1 MVQGISGN
9 NDFGQSVHIQRDL
22 NGTKSAFK
30 KVDELDLAV
39 EKTAAGVFIPY
50 RRMMSVPKKIEE
62 GDVVAAGVAGG
73 LAFMTLPEDLRDV
86 RAGYRQVKAWATGQ
100 KYEASYVT
108 KKFQHDFSWLKGS
121 LFEDWYKNTK
131 SKTVKNVLKFLYAQD
146 ESIYRTTIGKKI
158 RKFLG
163 LTNGKGIETKT
174 KDRFGNNMI
183 VDEIKA
189 PNAFAELTGRAMKRI
204 TVFGLV
210 ALALLELPKIFKS
223 TVKGDNIAEQAGNTV
238 KQTAKSGINVASIAA
253 GIGYCGAIG
262 AKHGGAFGSLLG
274 MSAGAVI
281 GSIASNKMQEFIA

>member
-9 NDFGQSVHIQRDL
+9 NDFGQSVHIQRDM

-30 KVDELDLAV
+30 KADELDLAV
-39 EKTAAGVFIPY
+39 EKTAAGVFIPC

-62 GDVVAAGVAGG
+62 GDVVAAGIAGG

-100 KYEASYVT
+100 KYEPKYDP
-108 KKFQHDFSWLKGS
+108 KKFQHDFSWLKGTFFQS
-121 LFEDWYKNTK
+121 LLNKVK
-131 SKTVKNVLKFLYAQD
+131 SDKGRETVKKIYESDKSLYNTPLGKFIKKALNITDGKFKPTQIKNV
-146 ESIYRTTIGKKI
+146 
-158 RKFLG
+158 
-163 LTNGKGIETKT
+163 
-174 KDRFGNNMI
+174 FGGNMF
-183 VDEIKA
+183 VAEIKA

-223 TVKGDNIAEQAGNTV
+223 TVTGDNIAEQAGNTA
-238 KQTAKSGINVASIAA
+238 KQTIKSGINVASIAA

-274 MSAGAVI
+274 MSVGAVL
-281 GSIASNKMQEFIA
+281 GATASNKFQGFIA